1 LRLGLH
7 SIIKALPAWYNYGI
21 IIPRREL
28 KTMPQIIPIRD
39 LKNTSEISQ
48 MCKESNEPIYITKN
62 GYGDMVI
69 MSMEVYKE
77 KMFML
82 DVYDK
87 LLAAEEEIKSGKTL
101 DADSSIKSIREKYN
115 V

>member
-1 LRLGLH
+1 
-7 SIIKALPAWYNYGI
+7 
-21 IIPRREL
+21 
-28 KTMPQIIPIRD
+28 MPQIIPIRD

-48 MCKESNEPIYITKN
+48 RCRASNEPIFVTKN

-69 MSMEVYKE
+69 MSMKMYEE

-82 DVYDK
+82 DVYSK
-87 LLAAEEEIKSGKTL
+87 LIAAEEQLAEGKVL
-101 DADSSIKSIREKYN
+101 NGDASLKSIREKYN

>member
-1 LRLGLH
+1 
-7 SIIKALPAWYNYGI
+7 
-21 IIPRREL
+21 
-28 KTMPQIIPIRD
+28 MPQIIPIRD

-48 MCKESNEPIYITKN
+48 RCHASNEPIFVTKN

-69 MSMEVYKE
+69 MSMKMYEE

-82 DVYDK
+82 DVYSK
-87 LLAAEEEIKSGKTL
+87 LMVAEEHLVEGKVIDG
-101 DADSSIKSIREKYN
+101 DASLKSIREKYN

>member
-1 LRLGLH
+1 ML
-7 SIIKALPAWYNYGI
+7 
-21 IIPRREL
+21 
-28 KTMPQIIPIRD
+28 QIIPIKD
-39 LKNTSEISQ
+39 LKNTGEISQ
-48 MCKESNEPIYITKN
+48 MCKESSEPIYITKN

-77 KMFML
+77 KMFIL

-87 LLAAEEEIKSGKTL
+87 LMAAEEEIKSGKTL
-101 DADSSIKSIREKYN
+101 DAESSIKSIREKYN